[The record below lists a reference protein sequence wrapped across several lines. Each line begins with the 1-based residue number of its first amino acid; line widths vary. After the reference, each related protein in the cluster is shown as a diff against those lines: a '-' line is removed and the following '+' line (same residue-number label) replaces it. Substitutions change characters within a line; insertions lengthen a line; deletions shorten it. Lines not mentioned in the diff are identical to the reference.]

1 MCKKTIDACRTHDDF
16 VGYGKKHGGRVV
28 NGGRHTKVFGPTGG
42 MAPVPHHPGDIAK
55 GTRFSIIKMFIAIG
69 LACLVIVAIAI

>member
-16 VGYGKKHGGRVV
+16 VAYGEKHGGRVV

-42 MAPVPHHPGDIAK
+42 LAPVPHHPGDLAK

-69 LACLVIVAIAI
+69 LSCMVIVAIAI